1 MFTMIIVF
9 NVELF
14 LSAINCCQFGLSG
27 GNTQRT
33 HASQI
38 LGDQMF
44 NMGASNTGTMM
55 PLQQQQQQQ
64 QQQHVSQGAF
74 GNMQQNAQ
82 NLQPGLV
89 VLPNVTQNHPNFQ
102 QQRQQ
107 NQQ

>member
-1 MFTMIIVF
+1 MLFTKLQLVPCPVCF
-9 NVELF
+9 PV
-14 LSAINCCQFGLSG
+14 
-27 GNTQRT
+27 
-33 HASQI
+33 
-38 LGDQMF
+38 F

-55 PLQQQQQQQ
+55 PLQQQQL

-82 NLQPGLV
+82 NLQPGMV
-89 VLPNVTQNHPNFQ
+89 ALPNVTQNHPNFQ